1 MLEKRNIP
9 LLYFI
14 KVAKWFMLY
23 IPIIYLFYEEN
34 NFKVTEL
41 FVLHAVYSIIIAI
54 LEVPSGYFAD
64 VFGRK
69 LSLVFGAICG
79 TIGFAAYSLSYSL
92 TGFIIAEVF
101 LGIGESLFSGADS
114 ALLYDTL
121 LQEGHEK
128 KYLKYE
134 GRITA
139 AGNIAEALAGLAV
152 SLLAFQL
159 VRTNFYL
166 QTGITFAAFIATL
179 FLIEPGMQNKR
190 QRPGYKDI
198 LDIVRFTF
206 HRNKEL
212 RNMVFFSSVI
222 GFASLIM
229 AWFSQPVFLD
239 VGLDKKYFGYAA
251 VLLNGV
257 VAMGSI
263 VSLKINRWL
272 SFNSILFF
280 LAIPLSTGFF
290 IIALDLDFWVFVPMV
305 LFYFIRGIAHPV
317 LKQYINK
324 LTSSDKRATVLS
336 LRSLIIRL
344 IYSSLAPFLGVVT
357 DKISIQAA
365 LVICGTTVFLLSA
378 FLIVLVVFRSKVQPP
393 VTLS

>member
-1 MLEKRNIP
+1 MQEKRNIP

-23 IPIIYLFYEEN
+23 IPVIYLFYEEN
-34 NFKVTEL
+34 NFQVTEL

-69 LSLVFGAICG
+69 LSLVFGALLG
-79 TIGFAAYSLSYSL
+79 TLGFAAYSLSYSL
-92 TGFIIAEVF
+92 TGFIIAEVL
-101 LGIGESLFSGADS
+101 LGIGQSLFSGADS

-159 VRTNFYL
+159 IRTNFYF
-166 QTGITFAAFIATL
+166 QTGITFAAFIASL
-179 FLIEPGMQNKR
+179 FLIEPSIQEQR

-212 RNMVFFSSVI
+212 RNIVFFSSVI

-239 VGLDKKYFGYAA
+239 AGLDKKYFGYAA
-251 VLLNGV
+251 VLLNGI
-257 VAMGSI
+257 VAVGSI
-263 VSLKINRWL
+263 VSLKINKWL
-272 SFNSILFF
+272 SFNGVLLF
-280 LAIPLSTGFF
+280 LAIPLSAGFF
-290 IIALDLDFWVFVPMV
+290 VIALDLDFWVFIPMI

-317 LKQYINK
+317 LKQYINV

-344 IYSSLAPFLGVVT
+344 IYSALAPFLGVVT
-357 DKISIQAA
+357 DKISIQIA
-365 LVICGTTVFLLSA
+365 LVICGITVFLLLA
-378 FLIVLVVFRSKVQPP
+378 FFIVLIVFRSKVHPKI
-393 VTLS
+393 TLS